1 MAKTKDRYVRVKQK
15 NKSGYTVTKWKDT
28 KTGKI
33 VDTIPFGANVK
44 PTGGE
49 LGVSTLS
56 EQVKK
61 DTAKRQEEFITSNR
75 DRSSGIIGGV
85 TPDQDLIS
93 QAMRR
98 EEEFANR
105 QSFLSKTATLPTSD
119 AEFQAA
125 QFNMN
130 MQENLATMAMKGQ
143 ISMSQA
149 VKLSKM
155 NGGAFETYNYMN
167 IQANVGDNTSEFKRQ
182 LEAQAPQ
189 PPTAP
194 EPTPDWDDNEG
205 DRDVGVKS
213 KDDIWLEDTANSPAA
228 QAGMSDKLRLQAR
241 ENHQRFQRE
250 RQASREARKAAKK
263 ETRNV
268 KPDVENKQL
277 EQGF

>member
-105 QSFLSKTATLPTSD
+105 QAYPATLPTSD
-119 AEFQAA
+119 AEFQMA

-130 MQENLATMAMKGQ
+130 MQENLSTLAMQGQ

-149 VKLSKM
+149 IKLSKM
-155 NGGAFETYNYMN
+155 NGGAFETFNNMSYK
-167 IQANVGDNTSEFKRQ
+167 ADVGENTSVFKKAI
-182 LEAQAPQ
+182 EAQAPQ
-189 PPTAP
+189 
-194 EPTPDWDDNEG
+194 EPTEPETTPNWDDKEG
-205 DRDVGVKS
+205 DRDEGVKS
-213 KDDIWLEDTANSPAA
+213 KDEIWLEDTANSPAA

-250 RQASREARKAAKK
+250 RQASKEAKK
-263 ETRNV
+263 KTRNV

>member
-1 MAKTKDRYVRVKQK
+1 MAKTEDRYVRVKQK

-56 EQVKK
+56 EQVKT
-61 DTAKRQEEFITSNR
+61 DTAKRQKEFITSNR

-98 EEEFANR
+98 EEEFKNR
-105 QSFLSKTATLPTSD
+105 QAYPATLPTSD
-119 AEFQAA
+119 AEFQMA

-130 MQENLATMAMKGQ
+130 MQENLSTLAMQGQ

-149 VKLSKM
+149 MKLSKM
-155 NGGAFETYNYMN
+155 NGGAFETFNNMSYK
-167 IQANVGDNTSEFKRQ
+167 AEVGQNPSVFAEAIK
-182 LEAQAPQ
+182 AQAPQ

-241 ENHQRFQRE
+241 ENTQRFRRE
-250 RQASREARKAAKK
+250 RQASKEARKAAKK

-268 KPDVENKQL
+268 TSDAENKQL

>member
-1 MAKTKDRYVRVKQK
+1 K

-105 QSFLSKTATLPTSD
+105 QAFLSKTATLPTSD
-119 AEFQAA
+119 AEFQMA

-130 MQENLATMAMKGQ
+130 MQENLSTLAMQGQ
-143 ISMSQA
+143 LSMSQA
-149 VKLSKM
+149 MKLSKM
-155 NGGAFETYNYMN
+155 NGGAFETFNNMSYK
-167 IQANVGDNTSEFKRQ
+167 AEVGKNPSEFKK
-182 LEAQAPQ
+182 LIDAEAP
-189 PPTAP
+189 
-194 EPTPDWDDNEG
+194 
-205 DRDVGVKS
+205 
-213 KDDIWLEDTANSPAA
+213 
-228 QAGMSDKLRLQAR
+228 
-241 ENHQRFQRE
+241 
-250 RQASREARKAAKK
+250 
-263 ETRNV
+263 
-268 KPDVENKQL
+268 
-277 EQGF
+277 

>member
-1 MAKTKDRYVRVKQK
+1 MKKKK
-15 NKSGYTVTKWKDT
+15 KSGYTVTKWKDT

-56 EQVKK
+56 EQVKT
-61 DTAKRQEEFITSNR
+61 DTAKRQKEFITSNR

-98 EEEFANR
+98 EEEFKNR
-105 QSFLSKTATLPTSD
+105 QAYPATLPTSD
-119 AEFQAA
+119 AEFQMA

-130 MQENLATMAMKGQ
+130 MQENLSTLAMQGQ

-149 VKLSKM
+149 IKLSKM
-155 NGGAFETYNYMN
+155 NGGAFETFNNMSYK
-167 IQANVGDNTSEFKRQ
+167 AEVGQNPSVFAEAIK
-182 LEAQAPQ
+182 AQAPQ

-241 ENHQRFQRE
+241 ENTQRFRRE
-250 RQASREARKAAKK
+250 RQASKEARKAAKK

-268 KPDVENKQL
+268 KSDVDNKQL
-277 EQGF
+277 EKDPQGF